1 MSCFFLPSRA
11 NACRGLYACDSL
23 SNCAQPSTGISAR
36 LLIMSNRRECGNQ
49 TILVKEAGATLNKG
63 AVMLSQNRR
72 FSVLSLVVLAGV
84 MVLPGCASRKYV
96 RLQTQTVGPAI
107 QEISNAVKENAE
119 RIDTVDRRAQQG
131 ITAAGAADAKATQAQ
146 QAAQAA
152 DTAAQ
157 AADRKA
163 DSANQGVQQAT
174 NRMTTLETRVSN
186 FNLTDNYTV
195 SETQTVTF
203 ALNSST
209 LSKQAMSTLDKIA
222 GDVSGQRTGYMLE
235 LQGFTDI
242 TGSAPQNLS
251 LSQRRAESVERYLVS
266 KNVPLFR
273 TSILGLGTANP
284 VADNKTAVGRDQ
296 NRRVE
301 IRVLKAVIGRQTN

>member
-1 MSCFFLPSRA
+1 ML
-11 NACRGLYACDSL
+11 SL
-23 SNCAQPSTGISAR
+23 SRQ
-36 LLIMSNRRECGNQ
+36 LSNVGF
-49 TILVKEAGATLNKG
+49 I
-63 AVMLSQNRR
+63 
-72 FSVLSLVVLAGV
+72 VLAGL
-84 MVLPGCASRKYV
+84 VLLSGCASRKYV
-96 RLQTQTVGPAI
+96 RLQTGTLEPAI
-107 QEISNAVKENAE
+107 QEVSNAVKENSE

-131 ITAAGAADAKATQAQ
+131 ITAAEAADAKATQAQ

-163 DSANQGVQQAT
+163 DTANQGAQQAS
-174 NRMTTLETRVSN
+174 NKMSTLETRLGN
-186 FNLTDNYTV
+186 ININNYAP

-209 LSKQAMSTLDKIA
+209 LSTQAMNTLDKIA
-222 GDVSGQRTGYMLE
+222 GAVSGQRTGYMLE
-235 LQGFTDI
+235 LQGFTDS
-242 TGSAPQNLS
+242 TGSAQRNLG

-273 TSILGLGTANP
+273 TSTLGFGEANP
-284 VADNKTAVGRDQ
+284 VADNKTVVGRDQ

-301 IRVLKAVIGRQTN
+301 ITVLKAVSGGGPSN